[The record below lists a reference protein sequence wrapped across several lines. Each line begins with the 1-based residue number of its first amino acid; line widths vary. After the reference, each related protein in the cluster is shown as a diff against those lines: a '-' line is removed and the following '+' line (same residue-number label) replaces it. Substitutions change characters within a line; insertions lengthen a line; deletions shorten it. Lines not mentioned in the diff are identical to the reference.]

1 MPSKKLSSFIRGAS
15 AHDVERLQSIARA
28 AYGKYVARIGR
39 KPAPMLADFD
49 AEIAANHVAVVEVAE
64 LAAGYIIAWP
74 ERDCYFIDNI
84 AIDPAWQG
92 QGLGRRLLDYAVLK
106 AKQLRLPAIR
116 LYTNVA
122 MTENLTMYA
131 HLGFS
136 ETHRT
141 WEDGFHR
148 VYLRLAVVQAGH

>member
-1 MPSKKLSSFIRGAS
+1 MQNGKLSSFIRGAS
-15 AHDVERLQSIARA
+15 AHDAERLRSIARD

-39 KPAPMLADFD
+39 EPAPMFADFD
-49 AEIAANHVAVVEVAE
+49 AEIADNHVLVVEVAE
-64 LAAGYIIAWP
+64 LVAGYMIAWP
-74 ERDCYFIDNI
+74 ERDFYFIDNI

-92 QGLGRRLLDYAVLK
+92 QGLGRQLLHYAVLK
-106 AKQLRLPAIR
+106 AKQLRLPSIR

-131 HLGFS
+131 HLGFT
-136 ETHRT
+136 ETHRA

-148 VYLRLAVVQAGH
+148 VYLRLAVAQAGS